1 MGLAGTAASST
12 VAWMVIKL
20 KPLAVAQAPT
30 CGGGQAGV
38 AVTETLPTVTPTT
51 PPPLP
56 TEYPAE
62 AVNPLA
68 DAVTYV
74 ACGVAAAACDRVAVA
89 TPLELVKAV
98 VGLNDPKV
106 ASVLKVTTSFA
117 IGAPL
122 AFFKVAFTVAE
133 TLVEIE
139 FDGERAI
146 VKVAVLVPVVPVVP
160 GMVPEEF

>member
-1 MGLAGTAASST
+1 MGAPAASST
-12 VAWMVIKL
+12 VALMVIKL
-20 KPLAVAQAPT
+20 KPSAVAL
-30 CGGGQAGV
+30 AGV
-38 AVTETLPTVTPTT
+38 AVTETLPTVTPLTL
-51 PPPLP
+51 PPLP

-62 AVNPLA
+62 AVNPWA

-74 ACGVAAAACDRVAVA
+74 AFGVAVAACDRVAVA

-160 GMVPEEF
+160 VVPGMVPEEF